1 MPSSF
6 PTLPDDIPDAA
17 DLERRHA
24 RYQRV
29 LTVVFAGILLLDAT
43 ALYHLF
49 LGSGRTLPG
58 SLRWTWT
65 LAGIVHW
72 LWICLGHLFTDAVRL
87 EKATAKHL
95 GRYRRKEVRALV
107 RDVLRPF
114 RDREQPNVYINRF
127 NEPGAECVDQLLFNF
142 LRPLNAIHIT
152 SALFHLMR
160 PDELRAVLAHE
171 LGHFYRYMHVLRRG
185 DFFVF
190 LLMGLSVAE
199 VGWWNGAESLSAS
212 LLWGVPVYYGVLL
225 AFGFSVMHLSKAQEY
240 LSDLFGSRQTS
251 KLSMVNALLQLG
263 KGLEVSERIFEK
275 TLHRIAADERFPM
288 SALSNAVRIVDR
300 TLPPRLL
307 SVGEEDPFLEEA
319 FSSKEMGGLRRD
331 LGAQEQEDR
340 KKKLEKLLDQY
351 KNKPGYKILDWT
363 LFDFDV
369 RDLRVNEKEYPHLIR
384 SLVEEPDKQ
393 LVNVTFDN
401 VKDAKDDAH
410 PTLRQR
416 ILFLEKNY

>member
-1 MPSSF
+1 MSSI
-6 PTLPDDIPDAA
+6 PALPDDIPDAA
-17 DLERRHA
+17 VLERRHA
-24 RYQRV
+24 RFQRV
-29 LTVVFAGILLLDAT
+29 SAFVFAGILLLDA
-43 ALYHLF
+43 AGLYHLF
-49 LGSGRTLPG
+49 LGSGRALPG
-58 SLRWTWT
+58 TIRWTWAF
-65 LAGIVHW
+65 AGVGHW
-72 LWICLGHLFTDAVRL
+72 LWICLGHLFTEAVRL
-87 EKATAKHL
+87 EDATAKHL
-95 GRYRRKEVRALV
+95 GRYKRKEVKALV
-107 RDVLRPF
+107 RDLLRPF
-114 RDREQPNVYINRF
+114 RDREQPNVYVRLF

-199 VGWWNGAESLSAS
+199 VGFWIGAESFNAS
-212 LLWGVPVYYGVLL
+212 LLWGLPVYFGVVT

-240 LSDLFGSRQTS
+240 LSDLFGARQTS

-275 TLHRIAADERFPM
+275 TLRRIAADERFPI

-300 TLPPRLL
+300 ALPTRLL
-307 SVGEEDPFLEEA
+307 SVGEEEPFLEQA
-319 FSSKEMGGLRRD
+319 FSSEEMEGLRRD
-331 LGAQEQEDR
+331 LGGQEQKDR
-340 KKKLEKLLDQY
+340 KEKLKKLLDHY
-351 KNKPGYKILDWT
+351 KNKPGYKILDWS

-384 SLVEEPDKQ
+384 SLIDEPEKQ
-393 LVNVTFDN
+393 LVNLTFDN

-416 ILFLEKNY
+416 ILFLEKNC